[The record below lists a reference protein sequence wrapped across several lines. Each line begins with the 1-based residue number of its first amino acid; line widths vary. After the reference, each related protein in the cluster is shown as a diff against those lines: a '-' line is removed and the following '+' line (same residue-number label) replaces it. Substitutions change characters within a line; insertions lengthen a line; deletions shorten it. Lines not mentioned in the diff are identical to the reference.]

1 MQRIKNCLWF
11 DNEAEEAARFYTKI
25 FKKSKIGTISRYG
38 ENGPMPA
45 GTVLTV
51 QFWLEG
57 QEFLALNGGPV
68 FQFNESISLVVEARN
83 QKELDAYWKA
93 LLKGGG
99 VESQCG
105 WLKDRY
111 GLSWQV
117 VPAQLARWMN
127 PRTPSRANAVMN
139 QILKMRKLDI
149 GKLEAAYTA
158 AARPA
163 KKASRKR

>member
-11 DNEAEEAARFYTKI
+11 DHQAEEAARFYTKI
-25 FKKSKIGTISRYG
+25 FKKSKIGTITRYG
-38 ENGPMPA
+38 KTGPLPE

-68 FQFNESISLVVEARN
+68 FEFNESISLVVEARD
-83 QKELDAYWKA
+83 QKELDTYWRA

-99 VESQCG
+99 TESQCG

-127 PRTPSRANAVMN
+127 PRTPSRASAVMTE
-139 QILKMRKLDI
+139 ILKMRKLDI
-149 GKLEAAYTA
+149 RKLEAAYATKPPP
-158 AARPA
+158 RTP
-163 KKASRKR
+163 RKR